1 MKQKQDSV
9 ENLHHLKSMSEKKNS
24 SQINDLSFNHEKL
37 EKRQV
42 KLKLSLRK
50 NDKTIKQNIK
60 SMLNTKSMKQ
70 KSKKKYREKSMK
82 PKVNFLIRSIKLPRL
97 LQKKKSTQ
105 ITNIRMQKVTLLQA
119 LKC

>member
-50 NDKTIKQNIK
+50 NDKTIK
-60 SMLNTKSMKQ
+60 
-70 KSKKKYREKSMK
+70 
-82 PKVNFLIRSIKLPRL
+82 
-97 LQKKKSTQ
+97 
-105 ITNIRMQKVTLLQA
+105 
-119 LKC
+119 